1 MTRSDYTAEV
11 SRFFLCRVFS
21 ICSFDDAPCAVVVK
35 QAMAPEKDDEL
46 WKYS

>member
-11 SRFFLCRVFS
+11 NRFFLCLVFS
-21 ICSFDDAPCAVVVK
+21 ICSFDDAPCDVMVE
-35 QAMAPEKDDEL
+35 QAMAPENDDEL